1 MEENWRH
8 QSSDEPYVMQARL
21 GVRVRVRVGQRSFRV
36 KIFHV
41 QPFSFTA
48 LLLLGLTYSLINV
61 LVECHF

>member
-8 QSSDEPYVMQARL
+8 QSSDEPYVRVMQARL
-21 GVRVRVRVGQRSFRV
+21 GVRVRVGQRSFRA